1 MKTRWLATSSR
12 QQLLTG
18 CHHGVYH
25 REHNDRQTLRRGASI
40 VGFAGF
46 VTLSLAGTESL
57 MEEVVHSTGVTMEQ
71 RHCLLDSGNY
81 IRAELEEDRKKRV
94 EEWEKEVR
102 VLVLQHFLQ
111 SPTRH
116 SSHGGANAWT
126 DKDAGLD
133 YVGTCGE
140 YTDALMACTSEHAS
154 YFEAEAAEAEKERG
168 KDKDK

>member
-1 MKTRWLATSSR
+1 MIGRLA
-12 QQLLTG
+12 
-18 CHHGVYH
+18 
-25 REHNDRQTLRRGASI
+25 LRRGASI
-40 VGFAGF
+40 TVGFAGF

-71 RHCLLDSGNY
+71 KAQFARLAGNY
-81 IRAELEEDRKKRV
+81 IRAELEEDRKKGGV
-94 EEWEKEVR
+94 EEWEKEKSGCSFC
-102 VLVLQHFLQ
+102 QHFLQ
-111 SPTRH
+111 SPCKSQFTWW
-116 SSHGGANAWT
+116 SKCVDKS
-126 DKDAGLD
+126 KDAGLD